1 MSGLDDNWA
10 SWDPHGAEGDRAL
23 PPLDGLSWR
32 PAYDRESIERFA
44 AQVAAEERRLRT
56 EIEVAIGRAVA
67 ATASTPVAERDLG
80 ALMLAVQD
88 ELEALEADHR
98 RLLDEIRAAAE
109 AEAARVLESAREEVA
124 GVRRTAASFSDL
136 VRGGRSGG
144 AGPVGSAPTGRR
156 GGTGRADA
164 G

>member
-1 MSGLDDNWA
+1 VSGLDDRIPTWEP
-10 SWDPHGAEGDRAL
+10 DGDDRVDAL
-23 PPLDGLSWR
+23 PPLDDLPWR

-44 AQVAAEERRLRT
+44 AELAAEERRLRT
-56 EIEVAIGRAVA
+56 EIEAARGRTAAA
-67 ATASTPVAERDLG
+67 ATSTPVDPRDLG

-98 RLLDEIRAAAE
+98 RLLDGIRAAAE

-124 GVRRTAASFSDL
+124 GVRRTAAAFSDL
-136 VRGGRSGG
+136 VRGGRSGP
-144 AGPVGSAPTGRR
+144 ARAVDPAPADIPGRP
-156 GGTGRADA
+156 GQADA